1 MATRSKRAVR
11 LDRRQRARLRLT
23 VLRLGGL
30 LGWGPRDVIGFV
42 EALTGHSWQ
51 RCGRSDLEVVRDEF
65 LALRWVIRRKAVRR
79 SACPPTPS
87 AHVST
92 DNRHAAQY

>member
-1 MATRSKRAVR
+1 VR
-11 LDRRQRARLRLT
+11 FRRRERARLRLT

-30 LGWGPRDVIGFV
+30 LGWGPRDVIGFA
-42 EALTGHSWQ
+42 ETLTGHSWQ
-51 RCGRSDLEVVRDEF
+51 RCGRTDLEVIRDEF

-79 SACPPTPS
+79 SACPPTPC

-92 DNRHAAQY
+92 DYRHAAQN

>member
-1 MATRSKRAVR
+1 
-11 LDRRQRARLRLT
+11 

-30 LGWGPRDVIGFV
+30 LGWGPRDVIGFA
-42 EALTGHSWQ
+42 ETLTGHSWQ
-51 RCGRSDLEVVRDEF
+51 RCGRTDLEVIRDEF

-79 SACPPTPS
+79 SACPPTPC

-92 DNRHAAQY
+92 DYRHAAQN